1 MFVDEPWLQDHGELL
16 RRFSRLRREFSGL
29 PHVRFDVLVRHAA
42 SGLGPQVAV
51 LQFHRETAFRRRLAR
66 TNLYVGLKPL

>member
-1 MFVDEPWLQDHGELL
+1 MFVDETWLQDLGELL
-16 RRFSRLRREFSGL
+16 RRFSRRRREFSDL
-29 PHVRFDVLVRHAA
+29 LRVRFDVPVRHAT

-51 LQFHRETAFRRRLAR
+51 LRFHRETAFRRRLAR

>member
-1 MFVDEPWLQDHGELL
+1 MFVDEPWLQDHGELP

-29 PHVRFDVLVRHAA
+29 PRVRFDVPVRHVA
-42 SGLGPQVAV
+42 SGLGLQVVV
-51 LQFHRETAFRRRLAR
+51 LRFHRETAFRRRLAR